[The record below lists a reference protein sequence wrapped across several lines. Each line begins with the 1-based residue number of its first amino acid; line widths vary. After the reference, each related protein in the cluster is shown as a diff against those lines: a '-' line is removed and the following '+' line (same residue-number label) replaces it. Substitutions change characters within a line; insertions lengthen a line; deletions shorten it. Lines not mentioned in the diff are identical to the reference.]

1 MVTVEHI
8 AALPK
13 SEKITYIKTSGEK
26 VYVGTCKGNIYLVR
40 RKVEVVE
47 DTTWRVATLGD

>member
-1 MVTVEHI
+1 MTTVEHI

-13 SEKITYIKTSGEK
+13 GEKVTYMQIVGEK
-26 VYVGTCKGNIYLVR
+26 VYAGTCKGNIYLVQ
-40 RKVEVVE
+40 RKTQPVE